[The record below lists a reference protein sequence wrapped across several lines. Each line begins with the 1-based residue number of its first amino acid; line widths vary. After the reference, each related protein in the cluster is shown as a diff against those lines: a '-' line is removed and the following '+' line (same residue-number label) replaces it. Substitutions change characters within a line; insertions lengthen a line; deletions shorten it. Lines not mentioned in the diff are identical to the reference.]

1 MRRTMNARMMTSDRP
16 DTSAELMNSGGMIA
30 EYQKPREICRP
41 KIHAVM
47 ECTSTAAGSAIQAR
61 T

>member
-1 MRRTMNARMMTSDRP
+1 VRRTTNAKMTTSARP

-41 KIHAVM
+41 KIQAVM
-47 ECTSTAAGSAIQAR
+47 ECTSTAAGSAIQASM
-61 T
+61 

>member
-1 MRRTMNARMMTSDRP
+1 MNATIVTSARP
-16 DTSAELMNSGGMIA
+16 ETRAELMNRGGMMA

-41 KIHAVM
+41 KIQAVM
-47 ECTSTAAGSAIQAR
+47 ECTSTAAGRVIQAR